1 MGLANVL
8 TNLTLIM
15 IYTLVGEVS
24 KILLALF
31 SLEKI
36 INAKRKDVF
45 DIFSN
50 YEQYEKL
57 IPKYFPSIRIRSVR
71 GETAVVEEHLK
82 LGDLE
87 LILMS
92 KHVSKPNVL
101 HEVYVIGGKSKGS
114 YIRQEFIEIPE
125 GTKILVDVDLKL
137 MGMMKIPK
145 LLDKSKLSQ
154 NYSNL
159 LDDLAILCEKLV

>member
-1 MGLANVL
+1 
-8 TNLTLIM
+8 M

-82 LGDLE
+82 LGELE

-92 KHVSKPNVL
+92 KHVSKPHVL

-137 MGMMKIPK
+137 MGMLKIPK

-159 LDDLAILCEKLV
+159 LDDLGILCEKLV

>member
-1 MGLANVL
+1 MELANVL

-24 KILLALF
+24 KILLTLF

-82 LGDLE
+82 LGELE

>member
-1 MGLANVL
+1 
-8 TNLTLIM
+8 M
-15 IYTLVGEVS
+15 IYTLDGEVS

-159 LDDLAILCEKLV
+159 LDDLGILCEKLV

>member
-1 MGLANVL
+1 
-8 TNLTLIM
+8 M
-15 IYTLVGEVS
+15 IYTLGGEVS

-82 LGDLE
+82 LGELE

-137 MGMMKIPK
+137 MGMLKIPK

-159 LDDLAILCEKLV
+159 LDDLGILCEKLV

>member
-82 LGDLE
+82 LGELE

-159 LDDLAILCEKLV
+159 LDDLGILCEKLV

>member
-1 MGLANVL
+1 
-8 TNLTLIM
+8 M

-57 IPKYFPSIRIRSVR
+57 VPKYFPSIRIRSVR

-159 LDDLAILCEKLV
+159 LDDLGILCEKLV

>member
-1 MGLANVL
+1 
-8 TNLTLIM
+8 M

-82 LGDLE
+82 LGELE

-137 MGMMKIPK
+137 MGMLKIPK

-159 LDDLAILCEKLV
+159 LDDLGILCEKLV

>member
-1 MGLANVL
+1 
-8 TNLTLIM
+8 M

-24 KILLALF
+24 KILLTLF

-57 IPKYFPSIRIRSVR
+57 VPKYFPSIRIRSVR

-82 LGDLE
+82 LGELE

-159 LDDLAILCEKLV
+159 LDDLGILCEKLV

>member
-1 MGLANVL
+1 
-8 TNLTLIM
+8 M

-82 LGDLE
+82 LGELE
-87 LILMS
+87 LIFMS

-137 MGMMKIPK
+137 MGMLKIPK

-159 LDDLAILCEKLV
+159 LDDLGILCEKLV